1 MRESSHTA
9 LVRRFSS
16 RWRHVPGGTW
26 RICLAG
32 HQVAVTEVF
41 WAYWYLAAERQRMF
55 FRRVVGEPG
64 PWTDDR
70 VLSQHRFTN
79 AYRAS
84 DRVSQ
89 YLLHHVI
96 YDQDRDSVDT
106 ILRVLLFKIFNRIET
121 WEYLVSR
128 VGEPN
133 ASSFDSE
140 EYAQVLDGLFNSG
153 HRLYSAAYIM
163 PSPKRRHPRKHHNH
177 LDLLQAL
184 LKSNF
189 IASLSEA
196 NTLEALYLKLRN
208 VPSFGPF
215 LAYQY
220 AIDLNYTP
228 HFDFDEMEFVVAGPG
243 ALRGIDKCFESTA
256 GLGAEEIV
264 ACMADSADQFLGSD
278 SEPFLSLFDR
288 PLQLID
294 CQNLFCEVDKFAR
307 VQHPARSNGG
317 PTRIKQRY
325 RPDERPLAL
334 GFPPKW
340 GLPWT
345 ADTPTVVA
353 DVPRDD
359 LRALGGPLAQVLSW

>member
-1 MRESSHTA
+1 
-9 LVRRFSS
+9 V
-16 RWRHVPGGTW
+16 
-26 RICLAG
+26 
-32 HQVAVTEVF
+32 VTEVF
-41 WAYWYLAAERQRMF
+41 WTYWYLAAERQRMF
-55 FRRVVGEPG
+55 FRRVIGEPG

-133 ASSFDSE
+133 ASSFDPE
-140 EYAQVLDGLFNSG
+140 DYARALDELFNSG

-163 PSPKRRHPRKHHNH
+163 PSPRLHHPRKHHNH
-177 LDLLQAL
+177 LNLLQTL
-184 LKSNF
+184 LETGF
-189 IASLSEA
+189 IGSLS
-196 NTLEALYLKLRN
+196 NVRLLEDLYLKLCT

-220 AIDLNYTP
+220 AIDLNYTT

-243 ALRGIDKCFESTA
+243 ALRGIGKCFENTG
-256 GLGAEEIV
+256 GLDAEEIV
-264 ACMADSADQFLGSD
+264 DCMAESAHQFLDSG

-288 PLQLID
+288 PLQLVD

-325 RPDERPLAL
+325 RPDRRPLAL

-340 GLPWT
+340 GLPWS
-345 ADTPTVVA
+345 ADDPTVVA
-353 DVPRDD
+353 EVPRDD
-359 LRALGGPLAQVLSW
+359 LRALGGPLSLVLSG